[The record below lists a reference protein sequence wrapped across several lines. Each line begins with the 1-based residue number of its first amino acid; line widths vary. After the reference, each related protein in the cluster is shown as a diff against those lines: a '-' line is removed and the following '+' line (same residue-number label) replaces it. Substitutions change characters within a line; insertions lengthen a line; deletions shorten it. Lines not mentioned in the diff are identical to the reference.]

1 MAALSALVFS
11 LSWWLGLYLLARD
24 PRKPVLVLA
33 AVGLTSFAVV
43 VALDAVRVVSGLH
56 LLSSIE
62 VYLGVVPGIAWFAV
76 LLELSRPSDTWRSR
90 AGEIALIAAVAALA
104 FFGAAMAGNVDGPVR
119 LGHWVMFAA
128 ISLSSLGAM
137 LRAVFG
143 PWQPRPVVGYVV
155 VATLFFALGNAILVI
170 PLGLVPSWL
179 ALASTGFDVVLLGVA
194 VAMWDAFD
202 EGQALRGDMLR
213 SFVAT
218 GVVVVLFGG
227 QALIGMAVTG
237 ERTALTV
244 LLFTSI
250 AIAVSI
256 NVLADPLAGILDR
269 LAFSRSP
276 GLRADRATLRRAES
290 ALPLRSASPLANID
304 DEAFARL
311 TRRALGH
318 YGDLS
323 KLVASP
329 LTALPTI
336 DERLA
341 ARGAPDQPLE
351 RANELKALLADRIAR
366 LKPRDG
372 GDFGTTEQWRH
383 YNALYFPYVVGVRA
397 YAQNATAAGP
407 RSGRAPGLAVVGH
420 RGAAAVAAQLAERR
434 RPADRGG
441 SARQPG
447 RRAKTDKTSLVSAA
461 VGSSWQRLASIWQWL
476 LRSISVMTAHHH
488 PARPGAPFQCRRRC
502 GSGQFAVALCAT
514 CRRHLVRG
522 ARSSSSPWPP
532 THCRGCP
539 VCPPRPN
546 GSRARRSSATAWRS
560 TPPRVYRMSG
570 ASVSACSSATSR
582 SPSSSPSS

>member
-33 AVGLTSFAVV
+33 AIGLTSFATV
-43 VALDAVRVVSGLH
+43 VALDAVRIQSGSA

-62 VYLGVVPGIAWFAV
+62 VYLVTVPGIAWFAV
-76 LLELSRPSDTWRSR
+76 LLELSRPRDTWRSR
-90 AGEIALIAAVAALA
+90 ASELVAVTGVAVGALI
-104 FFGAAMAGNVDGPVR
+104 GAAMAGNVDGPVR
-119 LGHWVMFAA
+119 MGHWVMFAV

-155 VATLFFALGNAILVI
+155 VATLFFALGNAIIVI

-179 ALASTGFDVVLLGVA
+179 ALAGTGFDVVLLGVA

-202 EGQALRGDMLR
+202 EGQALRADMLR

-227 QALIGMAVTG
+227 QALVGLAVAG
-237 ERTALTV
+237 PQTALTV
-244 LLFTSI
+244 LLFTSLAI
-250 AIAVSI
+250 AISI
-256 NVLADPLAGILDR
+256 NVLADPLAGVLDR

-276 GLRADRATLRRAES
+276 GLRADRATLRRTGA
-290 ALPLRSASPLANID
+290 ALPLRSVNPLD
-304 DEAFARL
+304 HVDEDTFVRL

-329 LTALPTI
+329 LTALPAI

-341 ARGAPDQPLE
+341 ARGVPDQPLE

-372 GDFGTTEQWRH
+372 GEFGTTEQWRY
-383 YNALYFPYVVGVRA
+383 YNSLYFPYVVGVRA
-397 YAQNATAAGP
+397 YAQNATAAGLDP
-407 RSGRAPGLAVVGH
+407 V
-420 RGAAAVAAQLAERR
+420 
-434 RPADRGG
+434 
-441 SARQPG
+441 ARQAWQWFVTEVPQ
-447 RRAKTDKTSLVSAA
+447 RSLHNWQNSAA
-461 VGSSWQRLASIWQWL
+461 RVIAAD
-476 LRSISVMTAHHH
+476 LRGNLVTA
-488 PARPGAPFQCRRRC
+488 QD
-502 GSGQFAVALCAT
+502 
-514 CRRHLVRG
+514 
-522 ARSSSSPWPP
+522 
-532 THCRGCP
+532 
-539 VCPPRPN
+539 
-546 GSRARRSSATAWRS
+546 
-560 TPPRVYRMSG
+560 
-570 ASVSACSSATSR
+570 
-582 SPSSSPSS
+582 

>member
-33 AVGLTSFAVV
+33 AIGLTSFASV

-56 LLSSIE
+56 VLSRIE
-62 VYLGVVPGIAWFAV
+62 IYLVAVPGIAWFAV
-76 LLELSRPSDTWRSR
+76 LLELSRPHDTLRSR
-90 AGEIALIAAVAALA
+90 ASELIAVIVVAAGA
-104 FFGAAMAGNVDGPVR
+104 FVGAAMAGTVDGPLR
-119 LGHWVMFAA
+119 FGHWLMFAV

-143 PWQPRPVVGYVV
+143 PWQPRPVVGYLVI
-155 VATLFFALGNAILVI
+155 ATLFFALGNAIIVI
-170 PLGLVPSWL
+170 PLGLVPSWV
-179 ALASTGFDVVLLGVA
+179 ALASTGFDVALLGFA

-202 EGQALRGDMLR
+202 EGQALRADMLR

-227 QALIGMAVTG
+227 QALIGMALTG

-244 LLFTSI
+244 LLFTSVG
-250 AIAVSI
+250 IAVAI
-256 NVLADPLAGILDR
+256 NVLADPLAGLLDR

-276 GLRADRATLRRAES
+276 DLRADRAALRRTEA
-290 ALPLRSASPLANID
+290 ALPLRSANPLASVD
-304 DEAFARL
+304 DESFARL

-329 LTALPTI
+329 LTALPMI
-336 DERLA
+336 DQRLA

-397 YAQNATAAGP
+397 YAQNATAAGLDP
-407 RSGRAPGLAVVGH
+407 VARQAWQWFVTEVPQRSLH
-420 RGAAAVAAQLAERR
+420 NWQNAAARLIAADLRGNLVAAQDL
-434 RPADRGG
+434 
-441 SARQPG
+441 
-447 RRAKTDKTSLVSAA
+447 
-461 VGSSWQRLASIWQWL
+461 
-476 LRSISVMTAHHH
+476 
-488 PARPGAPFQCRRRC
+488 
-502 GSGQFAVALCAT
+502 
-514 CRRHLVRG
+514 
-522 ARSSSSPWPP
+522 
-532 THCRGCP
+532 
-539 VCPPRPN
+539 
-546 GSRARRSSATAWRS
+546 
-560 TPPRVYRMSG
+560 
-570 ASVSACSSATSR
+570 
-582 SPSSSPSS
+582 